1 MHKTIVL
8 AAAIAV
14 GCAGVP
20 ERRAL
25 QSRELCVLDQLQ
37 EWSLLAKSPAHAKGL
52 VSLANAHPVFPKSST
67 SPPIA
72 DWFRSEDD
80 ALLLCR
86 HDNAG
91 CIGEW
96 WIFRLDTQEW
106 KIEKSDGW
114 VCVT

>member
-1 MHKTIVL
+1 MRKTMVL
-8 AAAIAV
+8 AAAFVV
-14 GCAGVP
+14 GCAGAP
-20 ERRAL
+20 EKRAL
-25 QSRELCVLDQLQ
+25 QPRELCVLDQPQ
-37 EWSLLAKSPAHAKGL
+37 EWSLLAQAPADAGEL
-52 VSLANAHPVFPKSST
+52 VSLANAHPVFPNSSA
-67 SPPIA
+67 SPAIT
-72 DWFRSEDD
+72 DWFRSEGG

-96 WIFRLDTQEW
+96 WIFRSDAQEW